1 MKKFFYKF
9 IVLVFISAF
18 VSSCSK
24 KCVECSDC
32 PDGITLTNAS
42 GESVSSLEM
51 CEEDY
56 DSKEDYDQSVSL
68 AEDFG
73 CDCK

>member
-1 MKKFFYKF
+1 MKKFFYQF

-24 KCVECSDC
+24 CVDCSDC

-42 GESVSSLEM
+42 GEDVSSLEM
-51 CEEDY
+51 CEEDF

-68 AEDFG
+68 AEGLG